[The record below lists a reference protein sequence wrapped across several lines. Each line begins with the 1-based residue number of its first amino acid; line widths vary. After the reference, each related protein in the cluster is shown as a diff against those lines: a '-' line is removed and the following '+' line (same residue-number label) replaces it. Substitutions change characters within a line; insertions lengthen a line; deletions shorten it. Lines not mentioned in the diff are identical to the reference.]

1 MLFKQRSY
9 WYIYDFLLDILFL
22 RVVTISC
29 VYPSLWID
37 IIMIFIYLEPYTLER
52 NYISRWYPFFHDH
65 LVFLV
70 LFLWWLREIVCREC
84 GSYFITSCC
93 TLVWWRLFFLMLVLT
108 RLSPCQLVSLL
119 LTMLSSIGIINWY
132 HSLSSPWLSQALLLL
147 CFFCELVNPFAW
159 CVWEGRV
166 LHLVS
171 HLFKTMLMLNAHPYI
186 SLLKCFAMTH
196 THRFGWAY
204 S

>member
-1 MLFKQRSY
+1 MIFKQRSC
-9 WYIYDFLLDILFL
+9 WYSYDFLLNILFL
-22 RVVTISC
+22 PCATISC
-29 VYPSLWID
+29 VHPSLWIYT
-37 IIMIFIYLEPYTLER
+37 IMIVFYLESYTHER
-52 NYISRWYPFFHDH
+52 SYISRWYPFFHDH

-70 LFLWWLREIVCREC
+70 FISLVAPWNRLSWVRILYHCILMHSFVVKIV
-84 GSYFITSCC
+84 
-93 TLVWWRLFFLMLVLT
+93 FLMLVLT

-132 HSLSSPWLSQALLLL
+132 LSLSSPWVVTSFVVYSLFS
-147 CFFCELVNPFAW
+147 ELVNPFAC

-186 SLLKCFAMTH
+186 SLLRCFAMTH

>member
-1 MLFKQRSY
+1 MCYAFKQRSY

-70 LFLWWLREIVCREC
+70 
-84 GSYFITSCC
+84 FIS
-93 TLVWWRLFFLMLVLT
+93 LVAPWN
-108 RLSPCQLVSLL
+108 RLSWVRILFPCILL
-119 LTMLSSIGIINWY
+119 HSFVVKIVFPHACLDEAFAMSIGIPPLDNAIINWY
-132 HSLSSPWLSQALLLL
+132 HQ
-147 CFFCELVNPFAW
+147 
-159 CVWEGRV
+159 
-166 LHLVS
+166 LVS
-171 HLFKTMLMLNAHPYI
+171 F
-186 SLLKCFAMTH
+186 SLFAMGCH
-196 THRFGWAY
+196 KLCCYCAF
-204 S
+204 

>member
-1 MLFKQRSY
+1 
-9 WYIYDFLLDILFL
+9 
-22 RVVTISC
+22 
-29 VYPSLWID
+29 
-37 IIMIFIYLEPYTLER
+37 
-52 NYISRWYPFFHDH
+52 
-65 LVFLV
+65 
-70 LFLWWLREIVCREC
+70 
-84 GSYFITSCC
+84 
-93 TLVWWRLFFLMLVLT
+93 
-108 RLSPCQLVSLL
+108 
-119 LTMLSSIGIINWY
+119 
-132 HSLSSPWLSQALLLL
+132 
-147 CFFCELVNPFAW
+147 VNPFAC